1 MLKNAPIRPRWGKK
15 TAGLFCPPKKIF
27 CKSCVGAKLARVSE
41 LGGGVEGWSGV
52 PALTPAS
59 YAVRRKRFGQVP
71 NERFAQVPKCTL
83 ICGWTE
89 VFCSSA
95 QRVSWSSAQRVF
107 CSSAQRVFLSSA
119 QMYFDLRLD
128 GSVLVKCPTSVL
140 VKCPTSVLVKCPTSV

>member
-1 MLKNAPIRPRWGKK
+1 MRLYAPVRGKK

-95 QRVSWSSAQRVF
+95 QRVF
-107 CSSAQRVFLSSA
+107 FSSA

-128 GSVLVKCPTSVL
+128 GSVLLKCPTSVL
-140 VKCPTSVLVKCPTSV
+140 VKCPSSVLLKCPTSV

>member
-1 MLKNAPIRPRWGKK
+1 MRLYAPVRGKK
-15 TAGLFCPPKKIF
+15 TAGLFCPPQKIF

-89 VFCSSA
+89 VFWSSA
-95 QRVSWSSAQRVF
+95 QRVSWSSAQQVF
-107 CSSAQRVFLSSA
+107 CSSAQVLCSSA
-119 QMYFDLRLD
+119 QLLC
-128 GSVLVKCPTSVL
+128 SSAQQCPTADAQQLLCSSAQTN
-140 VKCPTSVLVKCPTSV
+140 KPN

>member
-1 MLKNAPIRPRWGKK
+1 MRLYAPVRGKK

-41 LGGGVEGWSGV
+41 LGGGEGRSGV
-52 PALTPAS
+52 PALTRAG
-59 YAVRRKRFGQVP
+59 YAVGRKRFGQVP
-71 NERFAQVPKCTL
+71 NERFGQVPKCTL

-89 VFCSSA
+89 VLWSSA

-140 VKCPTSVLVKCPTSV
+140 VKCPTSV